1 MAKNRNKPSAEGAEA
16 ESIENAETGEAP
28 AAEEAAPDAP
38 SDVPAVAPAEEDA
51 PARPVWRSFALCL
64 KAQTVAFA
72 FGSVRYFGGELEEDQ
87 PRVAVLRSCE
97 GWRFFD
103 VHDEKDADALRAA
116 IAREVEALRVEAER
130 FGWKLVRAGDEIRR
144 G

>member
-1 MAKNRNKPSAEGAEA
+1 MAKNKNKPSAEGAEA
-16 ESIENAETGEAP
+16 ESIENAETGDAP

-38 SDVPAVAPAEEDA
+38 SDAPAATPE
-51 PARPVWRSFALCL
+51 PALDRPVWRTFALCL
-64 KAQTVAFA
+64 RSQVVAFA
-72 FGSVRYFGGELEEDQ
+72 FGSVRYLGGELEEDQ